1 MTIIIEREAI
11 LTAVIGNHASSQPIP
26 SSYRSPSPSP
36 LLASSPMISHD
47 TAYSSSL
54 SSQVEML
61 VPSIANSWYTQL
73 RSSPDDGYCMQDPVD
88 DRIPD
93 LEESDD
99 DCTTISSCS
108 SGVREREGMVEE
120 RLSVS
125 FHHSLVTEVR
135 TRERTRK
142 EDIAGLF
149 YSCEET
155 QRFRQE
161 YRHERRG
168 VQDDETSTETVSLYS
183 NQTKPTNHHLDT
195 NTNEDSPAAGHR
207 ISRVVVVHEDT
218 HETFIDKDLAL
229 IKSSLASANNGDVT
243 TGIDDAFFD
252 NDRFWSGQI
261 TWY

>member
-11 LTAVIGNHASSQPIP
+11 LTAVIGNHTSSQPRP

-36 LLASSPMISHD
+36 LLASSPISHD

-54 SSQVEML
+54 SQEML

-73 RSSPDDGYCMQDPVD
+73 RSPDDGYCMQDPV

-120 RLSVS
+120 RPSVS

-183 NQTKPTNHHLDT
+183 NQTKPTNHIDT
-195 NTNEDSPAAGHR
+195 NTNEDSPTAGHR

-229 IKSSLASANNGDVT
+229 IKSSLASANGDVT